1 MELFLLVCTE
11 CGIDFARAKG
21 ERDQASPTYSPHGLA
36 APRLKLCSRQLR
48 RLPFVL
54 LLVFVVII
62 IFFVFFARSDLSS
75 YVCVLLMLV
84 C

>member
-1 MELFLLVCTE
+1 MLALKASGTKRLLPILRT
-11 CGIDFARAKG
+11 
-21 ERDQASPTYSPHGLA
+21 A